1 MVLFRAGEKALSDVF
16 SCQLRFAEGR
26 ICKKCTSKRRNQAR
40 QPIFAPIKTGAVT
53 DGKARRGRI
62 RRPESGRKGRLE
74 AKKEKLYI
82 YIWIIIAIFAY
93 K

>member
-16 SCQLRFAEGR
+16 LPITLRRRKNLQEMHFKTTESGATAH
-26 ICKKCTSKRRNQAR
+26 ICTD
-40 QPIFAPIKTGAVT
+40 KTGAVT
-53 DGKARRGRI
+53 DGKARRG
-62 RRPESGRKGRLE
+62 EYGDLKAVEKDGWKL
-74 AKKEKLYI
+74 KEKLYI

>member
-1 MVLFRAGEKALSDVF
+1 MHFKTTESGATAHICTDKNRSGD
-16 SCQLRFAEGR
+16 GR
-26 ICKKCTSKRRNQAR
+26 
-40 QPIFAPIKTGAVT
+40 
-53 DGKARRGRI
+53 KARRERI

-82 YIWIIIAIFAY
+82 YIWIIVAIFAY